1 MTADPR
7 ITPANT
13 RVAALSLKGQVA
25 AASYVTGWTRFVATP
40 LAPLCERP
48 DGPRM
53 REVWRGAA
61 VTVFEDHAGWSFVQ
75 AVRDGYVGYMRSD
88 TLHEGPAPDA
98 FVNAR
103 ATHAYSAADIKTPEI
118 LSLGFG
124 SRIKALQSEGRFT
137 LTDAGYIPS
146 CHLAPLGTLAGDPV
160 TVATLLLGT
169 PYLWGGNS
177 AFGID
182 CSGLVQAACH
192 ACGIDCPGDSDM
204 QASDLGQRVT
214 DNSMP
219 RRGDLLFWK
228 GHVAF
233 VSGPDTIL
241 HANAHHMAVAYE
253 GLTEAVQRIDA
264 QGGGP
269 VTVHRRLD
277 LDI

>member
-7 ITPANT
+7 ITPANA
-13 RVAALSLKGQVA
+13 RVAALSLKGQVT
-25 AASYVTGWTRFVATP
+25 AASYVAGWTRFVAAP
-40 LAPLCERP
+40 LASLCERP

-53 REVWRGAA
+53 RELLCGAE
-61 VTVFEDHAGWSFVQ
+61 VTVFEDHEGWSFVQ
-75 AVRDGYVGYMRSD
+75 AARDGYVGYIRTDM
-88 TLHEGPAPDA
+88 LHDGPVPDS
-98 FVNAR
+98 FVNVR
-103 ATHAYSAADIKTPEI
+103 ATHAYTAADMKTREV

-124 SRIKALQSEGRFT
+124 SRVKALQSDGRFT
-137 LTDAGYIPS
+137 RTDVGYIPS
-146 CHLAPLGTLAGDPV
+146 CHLAPLGTLAKDLV

-214 DNSMP
+214 DGSIP

-228 GHVAF
+228 GHVAL

-253 GLTEAVQRIDA
+253 GLAAAVLRIDA

-277 LDI
+277 LNS

>member
-1 MTADPR
+1 MKTDPR
-7 ITPANT
+7 ITPANA
-13 RVAALSLKGQVA
+13 RVAALSLKGQVT
-25 AASYVTGWTRFVATP
+25 AASYVAGWTRFVVVP

-53 REVWRGAA
+53 RELLYGAE
-61 VTVFEDHAGWSFVQ
+61 VTVFEEHAGWSFVQ
-75 AVRDGYVGYMRSD
+75 AKRDGYVGYMRTD
-88 TLHEGPAPDA
+88 TLHDRPTPDA
-98 FVNAR
+98 FVNVR
-103 ATHAYSAADIKTPEI
+103 ATHAYPAADIKTPEI

-124 SRIKALQSEGRFT
+124 SRVKTLQSEGRFT
-137 LTDAGYIPS
+137 RTDAGYIPS
-146 CHLAPLGTLAGDPV
+146 CHLAPLGTLADDPV

-192 ACGIDCPGDSDM
+192 ACGIECPGDSDM
-204 QASDLGQRVT
+204 QAADLGQPVT
-214 DNSMP
+214 DDSLP
-219 RRGDLLFWK
+219 QRGDLLFWK

-253 GLTEAVQRIDA
+253 GLTEAVLRIDT

-277 LDI
+277 LET